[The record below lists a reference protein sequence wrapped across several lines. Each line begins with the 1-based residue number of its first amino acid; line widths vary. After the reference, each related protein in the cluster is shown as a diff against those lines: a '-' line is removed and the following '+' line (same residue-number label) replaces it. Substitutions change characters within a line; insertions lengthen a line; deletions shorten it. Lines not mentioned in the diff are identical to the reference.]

1 LDLNLRALSLVS
13 SYMVRRIVAAT
24 LGLAICFAPSLL
36 SAQGVNCETASDVVK
51 AMLCGDKNAEPK
63 AAPTPDPSPV
73 NTITSPD
80 CDIYGFLTRIEAMV
94 RTQNPHPFDKY
105 RADEVVKSLSQGNA
119 YFLLIPDAYAPS
131 DVSLD
136 RIKSRLDVIIPE
148 LKPWVEACRN
158 TSITIEVHADG
169 ALVTSKV
176 PNPSCPFKD
185 NSGLTACRAKEI
197 EKYLS
202 AKGLAGIK
210 VEPKGD
216 REALCFKKKPSCE
229 ETEVRFDRN
238 IRVSVRKTN

>member
-1 LDLNLRALSLVS
+1 
-13 SYMVRRIVAAT
+13 MVRRIVAAK
-24 LGLAICFAPSLL
+24 LGLAICLAVIPV
-36 SAQGVNCETASDVVK
+36 SAQEIDCEKLSDVTR
-51 AMLCGDKNAEPK
+51 AIMCPADKR
-63 AAPTPDPSPV
+63 AAPAATPAREPPPV
-73 NTITSPD
+73 NTSTLPD
-80 CDIYGFLTRIEAMV
+80 CDVYRFLTKIEAMV

-105 RADEVVKSLSQGNA
+105 RADEVLKSLSQGNA
-119 YFLLIPDAYAPS
+119 YSLLIPDAYAPS

-136 RIKSRLDVIIPE
+136 RIKSRLDVIVPE

-158 TSITIEVHADG
+158 TSITIEIHADG

-202 AKGLAGIK
+202 DKGLAGIK

>member
-1 LDLNLRALSLVS
+1 
-13 SYMVRRIVAAT
+13 M
-24 LGLAICFAPSLL
+24 
-36 SAQGVNCETASDVVK
+36 
-51 AMLCGDKNAEPK
+51 
-63 AAPTPDPSPV
+63 
-73 NTITSPD
+73 
-80 CDIYGFLTRIEAMV
+80 

-105 RADEVVKSLSQGNA
+105 RADEVLKSLSQGNA
-119 YFLLIPDAYAPS
+119 YSLLIPDAYAPS
-131 DVSLD
+131 DISLE
-136 RIKSRLDVIIPE
+136 RIRSRLDIIVPE
-148 LKPWVEACRN
+148 FKPWVETCRN

-202 AKGLAGIK
+202 DKDLVGIK

-216 REALCFKKKPSCE
+216 REALCFKKKTSCE

-238 IRVSVRKTN
+238 IRVSVRKNN